1 MIILKL
7 ESFFYRLSK
16 ITYRSK
22 KAKRIFLK
30 NHSFKKTIAL
40 SLLASMSL
48 CNAEEDGAFFVID
61 YQTSLARQELKN
73 PGFTQAQE
81 LKQLIRDGAVRLQTS
96 AIPLSYYLDILG
108 NKTKTLLSESLKNS
122 SQAQPS
128 QPNGQPNQALVN
140 LEQSLEILGKLLD
153 LSQQYASEGVIKP
166 LVVDVGKGQIG
177 ITDSMLLVAQNIVL
191 ALGQVDLSKIQQNN
205 NEQLYQNI
213 MKVMLLGAGG
223 TNGSY
228 NGVSVGDIATGM
240 QNFSSQTGL
249 IGANSTVSEL
259 NALIKS
265 GISLD
270 RETLR
275 LGSFI
280 EKNICSNASSCFSG
294 SQLIYKQGLD
304 RTINIINAVLGQF
317 ESSASSLYK
326 ISYIP
331 NLFSLKDYQSASM
344 NGFGAKMGYKQF
356 FTHKKNVGL
365 RYYGFLD
372 YGYANFG
379 DTNLK
384 VGANLVTYGVGT
396 DFLYNVYER
405 SRRRERTTIGLFF
418 GAQIAGQTW
427 STNVTNLLSGQRPDV
442 KSSSFQFLFDLGVR
456 TNFAKTNFNK
466 HRLDQGIEFGVKIP
480 VIAHKYFATQG
491 SSASYMRNFSFY
503 VGYSVGF

>member
-1 MIILKL
+1 M
-7 ESFFYRLSK
+7 
-16 ITYRSK
+16 
-22 KAKRIFLK
+22 K

-140 LEQSLEILGKLLD
+140 LEQSLGILGKLLD

-166 LVVDVGKGQIG
+166 LVVDVGKEQIG

-205 NEQLYQNI
+205 NGQLYENI

-223 TNGSY
+223 TNGAY

-270 RETLR
+270 RETLG

-280 EKNICSNASSCFSG
+280 EKNICSSASPCFTG
-294 SQLIYKQGLD
+294 SQLVYRKGLD
-304 RTINIINAVLGQF
+304 RVINIINASLGQF

-356 FTHKKNVGL
+356 FTHKKNIGL

>member
-1 MIILKL
+1 M
-7 ESFFYRLSK
+7 
-16 ITYRSK
+16 
-22 KAKRIFLK
+22 K

-108 NKTKTLLSESLKNS
+108 NKTKILLSESLKNS
-122 SQAQPS
+122 SQPS

-140 LEQSLEILGKLLD
+140 LEQSLGILGKLLD

-166 LVVDVGKGQIG
+166 LVVDVGKEQIG

-205 NEQLYQNI
+205 NEQLYENI

-223 TNGSY
+223 TNGAY

-280 EKNICSNASSCFSG
+280 EKNICSSASSCFSQN
-294 SQLIYKQGLD
+294 QLIYKKGLD
-304 RTINIINAVLGQF
+304 RVINIINTSLGQF

-331 NLFSLKDYQSASM
+331 NLFSLRDYQSASM

-356 FTHKKNVGL
+356 FTHKKNIGL

>member
-1 MIILKL
+1 M
-7 ESFFYRLSK
+7 
-16 ITYRSK
+16 
-22 KAKRIFLK
+22 K

-48 CNAEEDGAFFVID
+48 CRAEEDGAFFVID

-140 LEQSLEILGKLLD
+140 LEQSLGILGKLLD
-153 LSQQYASEGVIKP
+153 LSQQYANQGVIKP
-166 LVVDVGKGQIG
+166 LVVDVGKEQIG

-223 TNGSY
+223 TNGAY

-280 EKNICSNASSCFSG
+280 EKNICSSASSCFSG
-294 SQLIYKQGLD
+294 SQLIYKKGLD
-304 RTINIINAVLGQF
+304 RVINIINASLGQF

-356 FTHKKNVGL
+356 FTHKKNIGL

>member
-1 MIILKL
+1 MKNYPLK
-7 ESFFYRLSK
+7 K
-16 ITYRSK
+16 MM
-22 KAKRIFLK
+22 
-30 NHSFKKTIAL
+30 AL
-40 SLLASMSL
+40 SLIVGVCA

-81 LKQLIRDGAVRLQTS
+81 LKQLIRDGAMRLQTS

-108 NKTKTLLSESLKNS
+108 NKTKILLSESLKNS

-140 LEQSLEILGKLLD
+140 LEESLGILGKLLD
-153 LSQQYASEGVIKP
+153 LSQQYANQGVIKP
-166 LVVDVGKGQIG
+166 LVVDVGKEQIG

-205 NEQLYQNI
+205 NQQLYENI

-223 TNGSY
+223 TNGAY

-249 IGANSTVSEL
+249 IGADSTVSEL

-270 RETLR
+270 RETLG

-280 EKNICSNASSCFSG
+280 EKNICSSASPCFSG
-294 SQLIYKQGLD
+294 NQLVYRKGLD
-304 RTINIINAVLGQF
+304 RVINIINASLGQF

-356 FTHKKNVGL
+356 FTHKKNIGL

>member
-1 MIILKL
+1 M
-7 ESFFYRLSK
+7 
-16 ITYRSK
+16 
-22 KAKRIFLK
+22 K

-108 NKTKTLLSESLKNS
+108 NKTKTLLSESLKNN
-122 SQAQPS
+122 AQPS
-128 QPNGQPNQALVN
+128 QPNGQPNQAQPNQALVN
-140 LEQSLEILGKLLD
+140 LEQSLGILGKLLD
-153 LSQQYASEGVIKP
+153 LSQEYASEGVIKP
-166 LVVDVGKGQIG
+166 LVVDVGNKQIG

-205 NEQLYQNI
+205 NQQLYENI

-223 TNGSY
+223 TNGAY

-270 RETLR
+270 RETLG

-280 EKNICSNASSCFSG
+280 EKNICSGASACFTG
-294 SQLIYKQGLD
+294 SQLIYRKGLD
-304 RTINIINAVLGQF
+304 RVINIINASLGQF

-356 FTHKKNVGL
+356 FTHKKNIGL

>member
-1 MIILKL
+1 M
-7 ESFFYRLSK
+7 
-16 ITYRSK
+16 
-22 KAKRIFLK
+22 K

-61 YQTSLARQELKN
+61 YQTSLARLELKN

-108 NKTKTLLSESLKNS
+108 NKTKTLLSESLKNN
-122 SQAQPS
+122 AQPS
-128 QPNGQPNQALVN
+128 QPNGQPNQALFN
-140 LEQSLEILGKLLD
+140 LEQSLGILGKLLD
-153 LSQQYASEGVIKP
+153 LSQQYANQGVIKP
-166 LVVDVGKGQIG
+166 LVVDVGKEQIG

-205 NEQLYQNI
+205 NGQLYENI

-223 TNGSY
+223 TNGAY

-280 EKNICSNASSCFSG
+280 EKNICSGASPCFTG
-294 SQLIYKQGLD
+294 SQLIYRKGLD
-304 RTINIINAVLGQF
+304 RVINIINASLDQF

-456 TNFAKTNFNK
+456 TNFAKTNFNR

>member
-1 MIILKL
+1 M
-7 ESFFYRLSK
+7 
-16 ITYRSK
+16 
-22 KAKRIFLK
+22 K

-108 NKTKTLLSESLKNS
+108 NKTKTLLSESVKDNAQV
-122 SQAQPS
+122 SQQNA
-128 QPNGQPNQALVN
+128 QPNQALVN
-140 LEQSLEILGKLLD
+140 LEQSLGILGKLLD
-153 LSQQYASEGVIKP
+153 LSQQYASQNIIKP
-166 LVVDVGKGQIG
+166 LVVDVGKQQIG
-177 ITDSMLLVAQNIVL
+177 ITDSMLSVAQNIVL
-191 ALGQVDLSKIQQNN
+191 ALGQVDLSKIQQNKQN
-205 NEQLYQNI
+205 NNNQQLYENI
-213 MKVMLLGAGG
+213 VKVMLLGAGG
-223 TNGSY
+223 TNGAY

-270 RETLR
+270 RETLG

-280 EKNICSNASSCFSG
+280 EKNICSSASSCFSG
-294 SQLIYKQGLD
+294 SQLIYKKGLD
-304 RTINIINAVLGQF
+304 RTINIISATLGQF

-331 NLFSLKDYQSASM
+331 NLFSLRDYQSASM

-356 FTHKKNVGL
+356 FTHKKNIGL

-384 VGANLVTYGVGT
+384 VRANLVTYGVGT

-442 KSSSFQFLFDLGVR
+442 KSSSFQFLFDLGLR

-466 HRLDQGIEFGVKIP
+466 HKLDQGIEFGVKIP

>member
-1 MIILKL
+1 M
-7 ESFFYRLSK
+7 
-16 ITYRSK
+16 
-22 KAKRIFLK
+22 K

-40 SLLASMSL
+40 CLLASMSL

-108 NKTKTLLSESLKNS
+108 NKTKILLSESLKNN
-122 SQAQPS
+122 AQPK
-128 QPNGQPNQALVN
+128 NGPSNQALVN
-140 LEQSLEILGKLLD
+140 LEQSLGILGKLLD

-166 LVVDVGKGQIG
+166 LVVDVGKEQIG

-205 NEQLYQNI
+205 NQQLYENI

-223 TNGSY
+223 TNGAY
-228 NGVSVGDIATGM
+228 NGTSVGDIATGM

-270 RETLR
+270 RETLK

-280 EKNICSNASSCFSG
+280 EKNICSNASSCFSQN
-294 SQLIYKQGLD
+294 QLVYKKGLD
-304 RTINIINAVLGQF
+304 RVVGIINTSLNQF
-317 ESSASSLYK
+317 EYSASSLYK

-331 NLFSLKDYQSASM
+331 NLFSLRDYQSASM

-356 FTHKKNVGL
+356 FTHKKNIGL

-396 DFLYNVYER
+396 DFLYNFFER
-405 SRRRERTTIGLFF
+405 SRRRERTAIGLFF
-418 GAQIAGQTW
+418 GTQIAGQTW

-442 KSSSFQFLFDLGVR
+442 KSSSFQFLFDLGLR
-456 TNFAKTNFNK
+456 TNFAKTHFNK
-466 HRLDQGIEFGVKIP
+466 HKLDQGIEFGVKIP

>member
-1 MIILKL
+1 M
-7 ESFFYRLSK
+7 
-16 ITYRSK
+16 
-22 KAKRIFLK
+22 K

-40 SLLASMSL
+40 SLLAGMSL

-108 NKTKTLLSESLKNS
+108 NKTKILLSESLKNS
-122 SQAQPS
+122 SQTQPP
-128 QPNGQPNQALVN
+128 QQNGPSNQALAN
-140 LEQSLEILGKLLD
+140 LEQSLGILGKLLD
-153 LSQQYASEGVIKP
+153 LSQQYASQGVIKP
-166 LVVDVGKGQIG
+166 LVVDVGKEQIG

-205 NEQLYQNI
+205 NEQLYENI

-223 TNGSY
+223 TNGAY

-280 EKNICSNASSCFSG
+280 EKNICSSASPCFSQN
-294 SQLIYKQGLD
+294 QLVYKKGLD
-304 RTINIINAVLGQF
+304 RVINIINTSLGQF
-317 ESSASSLYK
+317 EYSASSLYK

-331 NLFSLKDYQSASM
+331 NLFSLRDYQSASM

-356 FTHKKNVGL
+356 FTHKKNIGL

>member
-1 MIILKL
+1 M
-7 ESFFYRLSK
+7 
-16 ITYRSK
+16 
-22 KAKRIFLK
+22 K

-40 SLLASMSL
+40 SLLAGMSL
-48 CNAEEDGAFFVID
+48 CRAEEDGAFFVID

-73 PGFTQAQE
+73 PGFTQAQG

-108 NKTKTLLSESLKNS
+108 NKTKILLSESLKNG
-122 SQAQPS
+122 SQTQPS
-128 QPNGQPNQALVN
+128 QPNGQSTPNPALVN
-140 LEQSLEILGKLLD
+140 LEQSLGILGKLLD

-166 LVVDVGKGQIG
+166 LVVDVGKEQIG

-223 TNGSY
+223 TNGAY

-249 IGANSTVSEL
+249 IGANSTVGEL

-280 EKNICSNASSCFSG
+280 EKNICSSASPCFTG
-294 SQLIYKQGLD
+294 SQLIYRKGLD
-304 RTINIINAVLGQF
+304 RVINIINASLDQF

-356 FTHKKNVGL
+356 FTHKKNIGL

>member
-1 MIILKL
+1 M
-7 ESFFYRLSK
+7 
-16 ITYRSK
+16 
-22 KAKRIFLK
+22 K

-48 CNAEEDGAFFVID
+48 CNAEEDGVFFVID

-108 NKTKTLLSESLKNS
+108 NKTKILLSESLKNN
-122 SQAQPS
+122 AQLS
-128 QPNGQPNQALVN
+128 QPNGQPNQALAN
-140 LEQSLEILGKLLD
+140 LEESLGILGKLLD
-153 LSQQYASEGVIKP
+153 LSQQYANQGVIKP
-166 LVVDVGKGQIG
+166 LVVDVGKEQIG

-205 NEQLYQNI
+205 NQQLYENI
-213 MKVMLLGAGG
+213 MKVMLLGTGG
-223 TNGSY
+223 TNGAY

-270 RETLR
+270 RETLK

-280 EKNICSNASSCFSG
+280 EKNICSGASSCFSG
-294 SQLIYKQGLD
+294 SQLIYKKGLD
-304 RTINIINAVLGQF
+304 RVIGIINTSLNQF
-317 ESSASSLYK
+317 EDSASSLYK

-331 NLFSLKDYQSASM
+331 NLFSLRDYQSASM

-356 FTHKKNVGL
+356 FTHKKNIGL

-396 DFLYNVYER
+396 DFLYNFFER
-405 SRRRERTTIGLFF
+405 SRRRERAAIGLFF

-442 KSSSFQFLFDLGVR
+442 KSSSFQFLFDLGLR
-456 TNFAKTNFNK
+456 TNFAKTHFNK
-466 HRLDQGIEFGVKIP
+466 HKLDQGIEFGMKIP

>member
-1 MIILKL
+1 M
-7 ESFFYRLSK
+7 
-16 ITYRSK
+16 
-22 KAKRIFLK
+22 K

-108 NKTKTLLSESLKNS
+108 NKTKVLLSESLKNS
-122 SQAQPS
+122 SQTQPS
-128 QPNGQPNQALVN
+128 QPNGQSNPALVN
-140 LEQSLEILGKLLD
+140 LEQSLGILGKLLD

-166 LVVDVGKGQIG
+166 LVVDVGKKQIG

-223 TNGSY
+223 TNGAY

-249 IGANSTVSEL
+249 IGADSTVSEL

-270 RETLR
+270 RETLG

-280 EKNICSNASSCFSG
+280 EKNICSSASPCFTG
-294 SQLIYKQGLD
+294 SQLVYRKGLD
-304 RTINIINAVLGQF
+304 RVINIINASLGQF

-356 FTHKKNVGL
+356 FTHKKNIGL